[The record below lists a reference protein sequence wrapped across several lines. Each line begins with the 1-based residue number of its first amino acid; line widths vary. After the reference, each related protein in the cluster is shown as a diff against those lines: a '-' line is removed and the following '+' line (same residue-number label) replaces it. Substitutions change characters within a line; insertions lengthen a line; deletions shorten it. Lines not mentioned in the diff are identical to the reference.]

1 MITQTEVNEAIKT
14 WLDYKN
20 DDRYNED
27 AVKKLWWARIT
38 IREAFRQGYI
48 MLNPNDY
55 NIKSA
60 TDCQT
65 AINNARRV

>member
-1 MITQTEVNEAIKT
+1 MITQQEVNEAIKT
-14 WLDYKN
+14 WLDYKD

-27 AVKKLWWARIT
+27 AVRKLCWARIT

-48 MLNPNDY
+48 MLNPNNY
-55 NIKSA
+55 NVKSA

-65 AINNARRV
+65 AINDARMV